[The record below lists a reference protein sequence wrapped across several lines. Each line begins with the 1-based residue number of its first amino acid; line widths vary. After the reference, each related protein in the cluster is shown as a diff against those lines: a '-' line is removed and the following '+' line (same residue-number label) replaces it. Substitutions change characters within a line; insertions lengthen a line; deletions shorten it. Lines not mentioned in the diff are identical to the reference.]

1 MSASEFDIASLSPS
15 ERLDLLER
23 LWDSLTPA
31 PDDIPLT
38 DAQRAELDHRID
50 ALDRDGPVGMSWDE
64 ALQQARQR

>member
-1 MSASEFDIASLSPS
+1 MSASEFDIASLSLT

-38 DAQRAELDHRID
+38 DAQRAELDRRID

-64 ALQQARQR
+64 AVRHARQQ